1 MIHEYDG
8 PLCGGYPDGDKVLKM
23 QNKMS
28 VSFSSKMSGVVFV
41 TAKKALFKL
50 FESCY
55 PKDTM
60 YTHIALL
67 QLCAPTL
74 DGELEMMTKIVG
86 TFTSF
91 EAFFSAFERRIYP
104 DLKSILEKELR
115 EFSQGKEAARTYY
128 LRYQELLHQ
137 CKKEPNDYILQFISG
152 LADPGI
158 REDMRKR
165 PVGLHDDTLKNVAE
179 HAIRIEETG
188 ARPKQG
194 FDSNKSIAAVNK
206 GENGATSGRKTG
218 RGRGRGRGKGQ
229 VGGQNGAN
237 IAATSTT
244 TSNSNGRNE
253 AENEAEY
260 NNKMESL
267 GFDSCAGCFGNHEFD
282 WYYKNCERDPKC
294 GFCKRGIF
302 TKGGHASLDC
312 FFRPSNREEMISLL
326 NKNGVI

>member
-137 CKKEPNDYILQFISG
+137 CKKEPNDYILQFING

-158 REDMRKR
+158 REDVRKR

-194 FDSNKSIAAVNK
+194 FNSNKNVAAVNK
-206 GENGATSGRKTG
+206 GKNGK
-218 RGRGRGRGKGQ
+218 GRGKGRGKNQ
-229 VGGQNGAN
+229 GNKGAN
-237 IAATSTT
+237 IAATSATT
-244 TSNSNGRNE
+244 QVKSTTAPNSNANKE
-253 AENEAEY
+253 AKNEAEY
-260 NNKMESL
+260 NKKMKSF
-267 GFDSCAGCFGNHEFD
+267 GFEACAGCFGNHKFD
-282 WYYKNCERDPKC
+282 WYYKYCGKNAKC
-294 GFCKRGIF
+294 GFCNRFIF
-302 TKGGHASLDC
+302 SQGGHASLDC
-312 FFRPSNREEMISLL
+312 FRRPASREEMISLL
-326 NKNGVI
+326 TKNGVI